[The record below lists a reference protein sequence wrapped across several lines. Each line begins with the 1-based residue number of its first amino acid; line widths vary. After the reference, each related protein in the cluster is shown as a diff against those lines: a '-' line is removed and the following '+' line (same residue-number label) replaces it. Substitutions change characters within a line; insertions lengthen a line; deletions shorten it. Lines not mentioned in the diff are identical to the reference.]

1 MSKMI
6 INPIYDSP
14 ILNLE
19 AQELEN
25 LLNIYG
31 LTHDNLSE
39 EGLGK
44 LLQNISISFAD
55 FIVRVKNN
63 MASMLKDSFKDIK
76 RSVLTITIQN
86 NKFGISRLYSTEYSL
101 LNNTIVPSY
110 PFRKPPLDIIN
121 FMIETFTTFDM
132 DRRMASLI
140 DNYMKIGSFIAI
152 NDFNNVESC
161 IKNIDILN
169 VFKSGDVSQYLLNVV
184 STDSKKT
191 TFGTIFDSVTDFKDT
206 IDLTLTQA
214 PELEKAIVIGR
225 TLDRLYNAFGKV
237 HDSIIKTKNNN
248 VDLHRISGLA
258 AIMNDTGVLIEQ
270 YAMLVK
276 EYHHLEFWLNTVV
289 EETLKSAKK

>member
-25 LLNIYG
+25 LLNLYG

-44 LLQNISISFAD
+44 LLQNIAISFAD
-55 FIVRVKNN
+55 FIVRIKNN

-140 DNYMKIGSFIAI
+140 DNYMKIGSFLAI
-152 NDFNNVESC
+152 NDLNNVEAC

-169 VFKSGDVSQYLLNVV
+169 VFKSGDVSQYLLNIV

-191 TFGTIFDSVTDFKDT
+191 TFGAIFDSVGDFKDA

-225 TLDRLYNAFGKV
+225 TLDRLYNTFSKV
-237 HDSIIKTKNNN
+237 HDSVIKTKNNN

>member
-1 MSKMI
+1 MI

-25 LLNIYG
+25 LLNLYG

-44 LLQNISISFAD
+44 LLQNIAISFAD
-55 FIVRVKNN
+55 FIVRIKNN

-140 DNYMKIGSFIAI
+140 DNYMKIGSFLAI
-152 NDFNNVESC
+152 NDLNNVEAC

-169 VFKSGDVSQYLLNVV
+169 VFKSGDVSQYLLNIV

-191 TFGTIFDSVTDFKDT
+191 TFGAIFDSVGDFKDA

-225 TLDRLYNAFGKV
+225 TLDRLYNTFSKV
-237 HDSIIKTKNNN
+237 HDSVIKTKNNN